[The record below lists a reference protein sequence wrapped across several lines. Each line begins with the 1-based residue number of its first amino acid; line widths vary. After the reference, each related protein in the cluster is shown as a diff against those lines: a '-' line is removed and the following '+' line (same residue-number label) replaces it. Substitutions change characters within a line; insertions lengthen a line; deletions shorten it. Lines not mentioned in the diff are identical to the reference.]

1 MLLFLRFVVPLARGV
16 LPCPILSLEDHDFR
30 DRLLGSIPNCK
41 PLLERGSCSAVAMM
55 EALLANNVDPEV
67 PIESVVGGYQ
77 VSCRLRRG
85 RRKRSLGAKEVQEFV
100 NSSSLVFGG
109 IRIPD
114 EWALADFHEPTN
126 ELKVCM
132 EWFQWYLGVNVVSF
146 FQWGILFPFL
156 LRIAREASGPVAT
169 TALARAIAI
178 DKSVLGLSWAM
189 RRLEEAASK
198 HDKMFM
204 QEIGEAL
211 AASAVPKRLRADVKE
226 FFLCLFDSWLSELS
240 LEEQAALLREGGFKD
255 TPKAV
260 RNRRSRLGLPK
271 MTRSSEV
278 KIPQEL
284 QPLLQQTQDRLEK
297 RHS

>member
-1 MLLFLRFVVPLARGV
+1 
-16 LPCPILSLEDHDFR
+16 
-30 DRLLGSIPNCK
+30 
-41 PLLERGSCSAVAMM
+41 
-55 EALLANNVDPEV
+55 
-67 PIESVVGGYQ
+67 
-77 VSCRLRRG
+77 
-85 RRKRSLGAKEVQEFV
+85 
-100 NSSSLVFGG
+100 
-109 IRIPD
+109 
-114 EWALADFHEPTN
+114 
-126 ELKVCM
+126 M

-146 FQWGILFPFL
+146 SQWGILFPFL

-178 DKSVLGLSWAM
+178 DKSVLGLPWAM

-204 QEIGEAL
+204 QEIGKAL
-211 AASAVPKRLRADVKE
+211 AAPAVPKRLRADVKE
-226 FFLCLFDSWLSELS
+226 LFLCLFDPWLSELS
-240 LEEQAALLREGGFKD
+240 LAEQAALLREGGLKD